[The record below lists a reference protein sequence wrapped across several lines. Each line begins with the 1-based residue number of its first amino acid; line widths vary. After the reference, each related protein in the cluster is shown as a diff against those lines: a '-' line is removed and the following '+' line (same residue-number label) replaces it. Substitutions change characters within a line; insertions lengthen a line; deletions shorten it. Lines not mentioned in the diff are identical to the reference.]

1 MARKITG
8 LTNTQVERAKY
19 DKLGKNELNDGNG
32 LFLQLM
38 TTGTKIWRF
47 RYNHPTTNKRT
58 KTTIGNYSEI
68 MLAQARKHREEWRA
82 YLHKG

>member
-19 DKLGKNELNDGNG
+19 DQLGKNELNDRNG

-47 RYNHPTTNKRT
+47 RYTDKYAYFRT
-58 KTTIGNYSEI
+58 VSWIHLNLSNPVSSINQFVATLIG
-68 MLAQARKHREEWRA
+68 
-82 YLHKG
+82 